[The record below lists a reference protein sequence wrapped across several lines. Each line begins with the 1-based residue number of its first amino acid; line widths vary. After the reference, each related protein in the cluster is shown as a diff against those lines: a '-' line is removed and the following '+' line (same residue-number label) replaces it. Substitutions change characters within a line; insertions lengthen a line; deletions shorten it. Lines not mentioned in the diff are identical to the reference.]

1 MRDCQIFSKNDG
13 NIWGIFHSHPGDEN
27 PIPSKED
34 KVSAAFQE
42 YKFLVGF
49 NNKFFIY
56 WLDQNLDAL
65 VFDKFE
71 GSHLVS
77 NS

>member
-1 MRDCQIFSKNDG
+1 
-13 NIWGIFHSHPGDEN
+13 
-27 PIPSKED
+27 
-34 KVSAAFQE
+34 
-42 YKFLVGF
+42 LVGF

-77 NS
+77 NR